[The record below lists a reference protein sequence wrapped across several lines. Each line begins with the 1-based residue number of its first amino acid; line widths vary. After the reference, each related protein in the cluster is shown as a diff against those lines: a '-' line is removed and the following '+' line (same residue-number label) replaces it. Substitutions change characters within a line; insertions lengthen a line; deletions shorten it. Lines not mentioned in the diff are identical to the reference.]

1 MTSDKAV
8 RVIRFH
14 FFIND
19 VVEQGLV
26 VHIWRLRQDYKFKI
40 NLAYLVSIRLT
51 WALFQKVN
59 KMKKILLPVI
69 ALTTLSILA
78 LIFANPRM
86 LFGATSFKKKRKKES
101 TRIHRG

>member
-8 RVIRFH
+8 CVIRFH

-19 VVEQGLV
+19 IIALYYHVVEQGLV
-26 VHIWRLRQDYKFKI
+26 VHTWRLRQDYKFKI
-40 NLAYLVSIRLT
+40 NLGYLVSIIRLT

-59 KMKKILLPVI
+59 KVKKSLLLVI

-86 LFGATSFKKKRKKES
+86 LFGATSL
-101 TRIHRG
+101 

>member
-8 RVIRFH
+8 CVIRFH

-19 VVEQGLV
+19 IIVLYYHVVEQGLV
-26 VHIWRLRQDYKFKI
+26 VHIWRLRQNYKFKI

-51 WALFQKVN
+51 WALFQKGN
-59 KMKKILLPVI
+59 KMKKSLLPVI

-86 LFGATSFKKKRKKES
+86 LFGATSL
-101 TRIHRG
+101 